1 MSNNE
6 LDVQVY
12 KQLRSEGAT
21 YQEIADGMNVSLSRV
36 YRALNGTKP
45 KATPTVEL
53 PTIFVIGDTQ

>member
-6 LDVQVY
+6 LDVQIY

-45 KATPTVEL
+45 KTTL
-53 PTIFVIGDTQ
+53 S